1 MVAAIVL
8 AAIAGSIVTV
18 VVLQLLRDDGGGSSA
33 ANPPSTSTPTSTL
46 GRGSTGPPTAAGA
59 ELVRLIE
66 AGRTQTFHARYQAS
80 STDPST
86 GGQQVTL
93 DLWRKP
99 PKEREELL
107 QSTGGRT
114 VRSAGFLL
122 PPLSVLCR
130 QTDGAGWTCA
140 NTPQTQ
146 ADDLLKGVTGD
157 VASQATAA
165 RDDTVASRPVRCFGV
180 PGAGAQTS
188 ELCLTAHGITARLT
202 TGASKIELVDLS
214 LDVPDD
220 VFTPP
225 ATPTG

>member
-1 MVAAIVL
+1 VL
-8 AAIAGSIVTV
+8 AAFAGSLVTAA
-18 VVLQLLRDDGGGSSA
+18 VLLLFRDDKGPSSSSA
-33 ANPPSTSTPTSTL
+33 TGVTPTTAPL
-46 GRGSTGPPTAAGA
+46 APGQTRPPTAAGT
-59 ELVRLIE
+59 ELTRLID
-66 AGRTQTFHARYQAS
+66 AGRSQTFHARYAAT
-80 STDPST
+80 STDPATAGS
-86 GGQQVTL
+86 QVTL

-99 PKEREELL
+99 PKEREELV
-107 QSTGGRT
+107 QSSGGRT

-130 QTDGAGWTCA
+130 QTDPSAPWACA

-146 ADDLLKGVTGD
+146 ADDLLKGVTGE
-157 VASQATAA
+157 VAGQAAGA

-180 PGAGAQTS
+180 PGDQPS
-188 ELCLTAHGITARLT
+188 ELCLTAQGITARLT

-214 LDVPDD
+214 FDVSDD